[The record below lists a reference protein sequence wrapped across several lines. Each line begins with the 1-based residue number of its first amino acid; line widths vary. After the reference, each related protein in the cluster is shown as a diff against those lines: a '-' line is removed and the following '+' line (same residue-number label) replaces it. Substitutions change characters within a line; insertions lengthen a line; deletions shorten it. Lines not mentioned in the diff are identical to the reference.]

1 MGGEGYKLV
10 FRESAQREFERLG
23 TVEKRAID
31 RKFQILENDPCP
43 AESKAIDKY
52 APLRRIKAGHVR
64 VIYDPEPDSRNRLYI
79 LRVGIDH
86 SIYDLDDLVRDYRSE

>member
-1 MGGEGYKLV
+1 MR
-10 FRESAQREFERLG
+10 RENLKRLS

-31 RKFQILENDPCP
+31 RKFQVLENDPCP
-43 AESKAIDKY
+43 AESKALDKY
-52 APLRRIKAGHVR
+52 APLRRIKAGYVR

-86 SIYDLDDLVRDYRSE
+86 SIYDLDDLLRDYRSE